1 MWPLVLASNALL
13 FLLVFGMAAAVDI
26 DSFKTRLKQ
35 KAGILVGLVC
45 QFILLPF
52 IGFCTVALFGTS
64 VPKEVGTIL
73 LVVTSS
79 PGGSYSNW
87 WCSLFNTDLAL
98 SVAMTTASTFFS
110 IGMLPLNL

>member
-64 VPKEVGTIL
+64 VPKEVVSEWIATKVEANMVLSIL
-73 LVVTSS
+73 WRLECIHCSATEPHTSA
-79 PGGSYSNW
+79 P
-87 WCSLFNTDLAL
+87 AE
-98 SVAMTTASTFFS
+98 
-110 IGMLPLNL
+110 P